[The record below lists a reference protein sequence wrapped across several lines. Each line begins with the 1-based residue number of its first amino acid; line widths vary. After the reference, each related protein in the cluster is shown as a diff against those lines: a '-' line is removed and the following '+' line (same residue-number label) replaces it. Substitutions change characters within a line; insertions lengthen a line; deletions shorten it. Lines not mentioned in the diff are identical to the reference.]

1 MRIHLRDISLFVFM
15 RDLTRPD
22 LTLEYIRFQ
31 SSGMNVVDYCKS
43 KNLPYLEFVDV
54 VNKWNTR
61 YGIPK
66 VEHCMERYEKAGKWA
81 EHNKYF
87 PSTAEN
93 MFKELVVEPD
103 IRKCRSRTKYPSD
116 PKIYCELEKPIP
128 GTIVREATLTFPSG
142 VCLTMQESTIQML
155 ILAIVLYEE
164 SGFGIN

>member
-66 VEHCMERYEKAGKWA
+66 VEHCMERAVSPRNE
-81 EHNKYF
+81 
-87 PSTAEN
+87 
-93 MFKELVVEPD
+93 V
-103 IRKCRSRTKYPSD
+103 RQSRTFF
-116 PKIYCELEKPIP
+116 
-128 GTIVREATLTFPSG
+128 VRES
-142 VCLTMQESTIQML
+142 L
-155 ILAIVLYEE
+155 IV
-164 SGFGIN
+164 

>member
-93 MFKELVVEPD
+93 MF
-103 IRKCRSRTKYPSD
+103 SRQAAHEWSFEMF
-116 PKIYCELEKPIP
+116 IW
-128 GTIVREATLTFPSG
+128 
-142 VCLTMQESTIQML
+142 
-155 ILAIVLYEE
+155 
-164 SGFGIN
+164 